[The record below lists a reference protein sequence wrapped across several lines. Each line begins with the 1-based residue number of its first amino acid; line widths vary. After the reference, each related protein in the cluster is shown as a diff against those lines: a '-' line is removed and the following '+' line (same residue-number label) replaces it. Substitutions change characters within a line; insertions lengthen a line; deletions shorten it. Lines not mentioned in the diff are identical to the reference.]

1 METFNQIIDWVQW
14 GLMVGISGA
23 ITQWTVCCVIN
34 VHYTEGH
41 WFVEQEMLT
50 IPKYMSSPPSFQ
62 WISRC
67 STCVMLCR
75 SLFVLFP
82 LAIFSPVLRF
92 TASDYLFGILKL
104 FCAPWCLFCIVE
116 IVLVLV
122 GVDQRTVYERKI
134 HIIYKI
140 SDICK

>member
-1 METFNQIIDWVQW
+1 METFNQTIEWVQW
-14 GLMVGISGA
+14 VLMAGFPGA
-23 ITQWTVCCVIN
+23 YCVN
-34 VHYTEGH
+34 VYYVEGH

-50 IPKYMSSPPSFQ
+50 IPEYMNSPPCFL

-82 LAIFSPVLRF
+82 LAILSPVLRF

-104 FCAPWCLFCIVE
+104 FFAPLRWCLFFSRNRISISRSWSKNC
-116 IVLVLV
+116 LWK
-122 GVDQRTVYERKI
+122 QI
-134 HIIYKI
+134 HIINKI

>member
-1 METFNQIIDWVQW
+1 LETFNQTIEWVQW
-14 GLMVGISGA
+14 VLMAGFPGA
-23 ITQWTVCCVIN
+23 YCVN
-34 VHYTEGH
+34 VYYVEGH

-50 IPKYMSSPPSFQ
+50 IPEYMNSPPCFL

-82 LAIFSPVLRF
+82 LAILSPVLRF

-104 FCAPWCLFCIVE
+104 FFAPLRWCLFFSRNRISISRSWSKNC
-116 IVLVLV
+116 LWK
-122 GVDQRTVYERKI
+122 QI
-134 HIIYKI
+134 HIINKI

>member
-1 METFNQIIDWVQW
+1 LETFNQTIEWVQLV
-14 GLMVGISGA
+14 LMTEIPG
-23 ITQWTVCCVIN
+23 VCCVS
-34 VHYTEGH
+34 VYYTEGH
-41 WFVEQEMLT
+41 WFVKQEMLT
-50 IPKYMSSPPSFQ
+50 IPEYMSSPPGFQ

-82 LAIFSPVLRF
+82 LAILSPVLRF

-104 FCAPWCLFCIVE
+104 FFAPLRWCLFLSRNRISISRSRSKNC
-116 IVLVLV
+116 LWK
-122 GVDQRTVYERKI
+122 KI
-134 HIIYKI
+134 HFIYKI

>member
-1 METFNQIIDWVQW
+1 LETFNQTIEWVQW
-14 GLMVGISGA
+14 VLMAGFPGA
-23 ITQWTVCCVIN
+23 YCVN
-34 VHYTEGH
+34 VYYVEGH

-50 IPKYMSSPPSFQ
+50 IPEYMNSPPCFL

-82 LAIFSPVLRF
+82 LAILSPVLRF

-104 FCAPWCLFCIVE
+104 FFAPLRWCLFFSRNRISISRSWSKNCIWK
-116 IVLVLV
+116 
-122 GVDQRTVYERKI
+122 QI
-134 HIIYKI
+134 HIINKI